1 MTGYS
6 YDIGYILGEYVNNS
20 DNRVELLNMLLK
32 YKDNGINMPFT
43 IEEET
48 VKTTLGNQKHIKH

>member
-43 IEEET
+43 IEEEI
-48 VKTTLGNQKHIKH
+48 VKATLGNPKHIKH